1 LAVGAT
7 PPSVSLVHSRARTL
21 ARERLRVIAVIA
33 LAFLPLVLVETAII
47 GQQAQAGRESIAA
60 GRLALV
66 RSAAG
71 AADGFVNGNLLTL
84 HALTQTRSIRD
95 ADVDTVNAILRPI
108 IQNDPNWL
116 TIALS
121 AADGWN
127 LSSLTTA
134 AHSVNIADRDYFQA
148 AITGNDGVG
157 SVLAPRGTLKT
168 KTILLAVPV
177 AFDNGSKGVLSGAL
191 SLTNIERQ
199 LSEVVPGAEINLRVI
214 DRLGHQFIG
223 PGSGGETLPDQN
235 TLPEVQRGLAGLSN
249 TIVSND
255 PAVGDSLIAFAPAPR
270 AGWVVVLAEP
280 TSAAY
285 ALPDGLT
292 RTAVLLTLVGLLAAL
307 GIGWY
312 FGGRVAR
319 SYVDLERAR
328 EETES
333 ERFRLYE
340 GLRHAPARV
349 GMLLGP
355 DLRFAMV
362 SPAQLSEMGL
372 AEKDVIG
379 RAFHELDPDPSHR
392 AVLEQVYRNGEPH
405 ISRESPTR
413 TRLTTG
419 AIVDGYFNSTIVA
432 TRDASGAIDGVI
444 YFAAD
449 VTDLVMGR
457 KRVEDLAAA
466 VAGERDEL
474 QHIINELPEG
484 VIVMRRDGPVTRN
497 KVADE
502 LLGRPFTG
510 DWEAA
515 QRDYVPRH
523 PDGKRYETRDVPIMR
538 ALEGE
543 DVRSEEMVLHNPARR
558 EDLNVLVSAA
568 PVRREGEIVA
578 AVSVFQDITRLRAF
592 ERQRTEFFSMASHE
606 IRTPVT
612 AILLQLDLAL
622 RQISRGDNSHIEELL
637 RKAKQRTKGL
647 TALIN
652 DLLDVSRLDVG
663 KFALELEDLDLAK
676 VVRNTVDDY
685 PTDDDH
691 PIRVISS
698 GGSLPIRGDGRR
710 IVEVL
715 ENLLSNAVKYSPQGG
730 VVAVEIGREKD
741 NAVIRVRDEGL
752 GVPEA
757 ERGQIFER
765 FFRTSVAKPYGG
777 VGLGLHISREIIT
790 RMGGDVVLESS
801 GAAGSVFRVRLP
813 LQRVPAT
820 SAK

>member
-1 LAVGAT
+1 M
-7 PPSVSLVHSRARTL
+7 HSPTRTL
-21 ARERLRVIAVIA
+21 ARERLRVIAIIA
-33 LAFLPLVLVETAII
+33 LAFLPLVLIETAII
-47 GQQAQAGRESIAA
+47 GQQAQAGRESIEA

-71 AADGFVNGNLLTL
+71 AADGFVTGNLLTL
-84 HALTQTRSIRD
+84 RALTQTRSIRG
-95 ADVDTVNAILRPI
+95 ADVDTVNSVLRPI

-148 AITGNDGVG
+148 AIAGNDGVG
-157 SVLAPRGTLKT
+157 SVLAPRGTLSA
-168 KTILLAVPV
+168 KTIVLAVPV

-191 SLTNIERQ
+191 SLANIETQ
-199 LSEVVPGAEINLRVI
+199 LNDVIPGSAIDLRVI

-223 PGSGGETLPDQN
+223 PGSGGATLPDQN
-235 TLPEVQRGLAGLSN
+235 ALTEVRQGLAGLSN
-249 TIVSND
+249 AIVTND
-255 PAVGDSLIAFAPAPR
+255 LSARESVIAFAPAPR
-270 AGWVVVLAEP
+270 AGWVVVLSEP
-280 TSAAY
+280 TSSAF

-292 RTAVLLTLVGLLAAL
+292 RAAVLLTLVGLLAAL

-319 SYVDLERAR
+319 SYVALDEARA
-328 EETES
+328 ETET

-355 DLRFAMV
+355 DLRFAIV

-379 RAFHELDPDPSHR
+379 RAYREVDPDASHR
-392 AVLEQVYRNGEPH
+392 AILEQVYRTGEPH

-413 TRLTTG
+413 TRLSNG
-419 AIVDGYFNSTIVA
+419 GSFDGYFNSTIVA

-457 KRVEDLAAA
+457 KRVEELAAA
-466 VAGERDEL
+466 VSGERDEL
-474 QHIINELPEG
+474 QHILNELPEG
-484 VIVMRRDGPVTRN
+484 VVVMRRDGAVTRN
-497 KVADE
+497 RIADQ
-502 LLGRPFTG
+502 LLGTRS
-510 DWEAA
+510 EV
-515 QRDYVPRH
+515 RDF
-523 PDGKRYETRDVPIMR
+523 PIMR

-543 DVRSEEMVLHNPARR
+543 DVRGEEMVIHNPERG
-558 EDLNVLVSAA
+558 EDLNILVSAA
-568 PVRREGEIVA
+568 PVRRDGEIVA
-578 AVSVFQDITRLRAF
+578 AVSVFQDITQLRAF

-622 RQISRGDNSHIEELL
+622 RQISRGDSSNTEEML
-637 RKAKQRTKGL
+637 RKARQRTKAL

-663 KFALELEDLDLAK
+663 KFALELEDLDLAA
-676 VVRNTVDDY
+676 VVRQTVDDY
-685 PTDDDH
+685 PTDENH
-691 PIRVISS
+691 PIRVIWS
-698 GGSLPIRGDGRR
+698 GGSLPVRGDGRR
-710 IVEVL
+710 VVEVL
-715 ENLLSNAVKYSPQGG
+715 ENLLSNAVKYSPEGG
-730 VVAVEIGREKD
+730 AVTVEIGRDKD
-741 NAVIRVRDEGL
+741 QAVIRVRDEGL

-777 VGLGLHISREIIT
+777 VGLGLYISREIVT
-790 RMGGDVVLESS
+790 KMGGDIRLESS
-801 GAAGSVFRVRLP
+801 SGDGSVFRVSLP

>member
-1 LAVGAT
+1 VDSPT
-7 PPSVSLVHSRARTL
+7 RTL

-33 LAFLPLVLVETAII
+33 LAFLPLVLIETAII
-47 GQQAQAGRESIAA
+47 GQQAQAGRESIEA

-71 AADGFVNGNLLTL
+71 AADGFVNGNLATL

-95 ADVDTVNAILRPI
+95 ADVDTVNTILKPI
-108 IQNDPNWL
+108 IQNDPSWL

-148 AITGNDGVG
+148 AIGGKDGVG
-157 SVLAPRGTLKT
+157 SVLAPRGTLT
-168 KTILLAVPV
+168 AKTIVLAVPV
-177 AFDNGSKGVLSGAL
+177 AFDNGTKGVLSGAL
-191 SLTNIERQ
+191 SLANIEKQ
-199 LSEVVPGAEINLRVI
+199 LGDVVPGSSIDLRVI

-223 PGSGGETLPDQN
+223 PGSEGGTLPDQN
-235 TLPEVQRGLAGLSN
+235 TLTEVRQGLAG
-249 TIVSND
+249 VSNAIVAND
-255 PAVGDSLIAFAPAPR
+255 LSGRESVIAFAPAPR
-270 AGWVVVLAEP
+270 AGWVIVLSEP
-280 TSAAY
+280 TSSAF

-292 RTAVLLTLVGLLAAL
+292 RTAVLLTLVGLAAAL

-319 SYVDLERAR
+319 SYVEIEGARA
-328 EETES
+328 ETET

-340 GLRHAPARV
+340 ALRHAPARV
-349 GMLLGP
+349 GMLLGS
-355 DLRFAMV
+355 DLRFAIV
-362 SPAQLSEMGL
+362 SPAQLAELGL
-372 AEKDVIG
+372 TEKDVIG
-379 RAFHELDPDPSHR
+379 RPFRDIDPDPSHR
-392 AVLEQVYRNGEPH
+392 AVLEQVYRTGEPH
-405 ISRESPTR
+405 VSSESLTR
-413 TRLTTG
+413 ARLSTG
-419 AIVDGYFNSTIVA
+419 ATVEGYFNSTIVA
-432 TRDASGAIDGVI
+432 TRNALGAIDGVI

-449 VTDLVMGR
+449 VTDLVIGR
-457 KRVEDLAAA
+457 KRVEELAAA

-484 VIVMRRDGPVTRN
+484 VVVMRRDGPVTRN
-497 KVADE
+497 RVADE

-510 DWEAA
+510 DNEAA
-515 QRDYVPRH
+515 QIDYVPRH
-523 PDGKRYETRDVPIMR
+523 PNGTRYQIRDFPIMR
-538 ALEGE
+538 GLEGE
-543 DVRSEEMVLHNPARR
+543 EVRGEEMIIHNPARGQ
-558 EDLNVLVSAA
+558 DLNILVSAA
-568 PVRREGEIVA
+568 PVRRDGEIVA
-578 AVSVFQDITRLRAF
+578 AVSVFQDITQLRAF

-622 RQISRGDNSHIEELL
+622 RQISRGDSSNTEEMLK
-637 RKAKQRTKGL
+637 KARQRTKAL

-663 KFALELEDLDLAK
+663 KLALELQDIDLAA
-676 VVRNTVDDY
+676 VVRRTVEDY
-685 PTDDDH
+685 PSDEDH

-698 GGSLPIRGDGRR
+698 GGSLPVRGDGRR
-710 IVEVL
+710 IVEVI
-715 ENLLSNAVKYSPQGG
+715 ENLLSNAVKYSPKGG
-730 VVAVEIGREKD
+730 AVSVEIGREKD
-741 NAVIRVRDEGL
+741 QAVIRVRDEGL

-777 VGLGLHISREIIT
+777 VGLGLYISREIVT
-790 RMGGDVVLESS
+790 RMGGDIALESS
-801 GAAGSVFRVRLP
+801 GAKGSVFRVSLP